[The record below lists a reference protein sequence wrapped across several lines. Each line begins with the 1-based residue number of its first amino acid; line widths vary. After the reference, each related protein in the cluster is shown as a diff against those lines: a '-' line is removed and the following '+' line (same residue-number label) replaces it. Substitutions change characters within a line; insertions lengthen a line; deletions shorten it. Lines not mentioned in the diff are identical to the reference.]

1 MNNVVVR
8 ICLLALAL
16 VSLSCHYRL
25 YRATDR
31 QGRTHR
37 VRGYRSYKREHRY
50 FDGEVIR
57 YKYQQ
62 HDYPADAR
70 CVSRTDTSIDCDTVK
85 IYVLKDSWAY
95 ADAFTRGIIPPAE
108 IGRAYGKLS
117 ELPGVELVPGKP
129 GPDTAAKSLIVYD
142 FHRLDYIHS
151 RRFYRFFQFH
161 VYPYWY
167 YVELTNP
174 AGRRRMTFHEFL
186 NGSHL
191 TWIYRS
197 KVTDQ

>member
-1 MNNVVVR
+1 MYKVVSR
-8 ICLLALAL
+8 ICLPVLML
-16 VSLSCHYRL
+16 VVCSCHYRL
-25 YRATDR
+25 YRSTDR
-31 QGRTHR
+31 QGRLHR

-50 FDGEVIR
+50 YDAQIIR
-57 YKYQQ
+57 YEYKAN
-62 HDYPADAR
+62 DYMADGR
-70 CVSRTDTSIDCDTVK
+70 CVSRTDTSIECDSVK

-108 IGRAYGKLS
+108 ISKTYGKLS

-129 GPDTAAKSLIVYD
+129 GPDTVVKSLIVYD
-142 FHRLDYIHS
+142 FHRLDHIHS

-167 YVELTNP
+167 YIELTNP
-174 AGRRRMTFHEFL
+174 RGRKRMSFHEFL

-191 TWIYRS
+191 SWIYRS